1 MLNPSPRNQLND
13 RNDRNDRIWQALV
26 GAAVI
31 AMIGVNAL
39 ANILPINGVK
49 TGAVSDGY
57 LSYFVPAGYVFSIWG
72 LIYVGLLAFAASQA
86 LVRAAGVLT
95 APVRLLF
102 VLSCL
107 ANGVW
112 LICWHYYQLALS
124 VAVMLTLLLSLIVI
138 YQRLWTAAGSRPSVL
153 VRVTVLAP
161 ISLYLAWIC
170 VATIANVSMLLPT
183 LGWDGWPLSGP
194 TWAAAMM
201 GVAAVIVAWL
211 SIRFGDGIPPVV
223 LAWALFG
230 IVLKFPNQATMRV
243 VGSAVTFAMLTVAII
258 AFLRRRPSAPA
269 A

>member
-1 MLNPSPRNQLND
+1 
-13 RNDRNDRIWQALV
+13 
-26 GAAVI
+26 
-31 AMIGVNAL
+31 MIGVNAL

-243 VGSAVTFAMLTVAII
+243 VGSAVTFAMLAVAVI